1 MEVNSISFFA
11 FLGLS
16 SVIYRYTK
24 KDNAAIMLIAVCNI
38 LFYLSGGRMYI
49 PVLLFV
55 VGASYLAAIH
65 VEKCKESDKKPH
77 MGIVIILLLSL
88 LLFFKYYNF
97 ASGIINSVFSLIG
110 VKLSVSKHSLVW
122 PLGISFF
129 TFTAIGYVIDVYLN
143 TTKANRDFVKHIA
156 FVGFFPTISSGPI
169 MRFNDFD
176 AQLKMPRSFDY
187 EQVCAGMTRMLWGF
201 VKKLV
206 IADNIGKIVDSIYSS
221 YSDMPA
227 PFLIFA
233 ALLYTMQIYADFSGY
248 SEIAVGAAQ
257 VMGIKVKE
265 NFMRPFLA
273 QNYSDFWARWHISL
287 TTWFKDYVFIPLS
300 FNFRQLGL
308 FSLFIIYPISGI
320 WHGAGW
326 SYIIWGVL
334 NGFFLVFAKKTA
346 KKRRKLAKSNPF
358 YKNRTVKHIIQSAIV
373 YVLFTVTLIFFRL
386 TDITAALSVF
396 AGMFKGWTSIMNIPY
411 MISTLKSIGIGTVS
425 GLLLVFNM
433 ALLLVVELKEEKGKT
448 HISEII
454 RSMKPAGRISVYYGL
469 LILIIL
475 FGNMARSSYI
485 YNAF

>member
-1 MEVNSISFFA
+1 MDKGLFIIT
-11 FLGLS
+11 GLS
-16 SVIYRYTK
+16 
-24 KDNAAIMLIAVCNI
+24 
-38 LFYLSGGRMYI
+38 
-49 PVLLFV
+49 
-55 VGASYLAAIH
+55 GAGKSLALKAL
-65 VEKCKESDKKPH
+65 ED
-77 MGIVIILLLSL
+77 
-88 LLFFKYYNF
+88 
-97 ASGIINSVFSLIG
+97 IG
-110 VKLSVSKHSLVW
+110 V
-122 PLGISFF
+122 FC
-129 TFTAIGYVIDVYLN
+129 IDN
-143 TTKANRDFVKHIA
+143 
-156 FVGFFPTISSGPI
+156 
-169 MRFNDFD
+169 
-176 AQLKMPRSFDY
+176 
-187 EQVCAGMTRMLWGF
+187 
-201 VKKLV
+201 
-206 IADNIGKIVDSIYSS
+206 
-221 YSDMPA
+221 MPA

-396 AGMFKGWTSIMNIPY
+396 AGMFKGWTSVLNIPY
-411 MISTLKSIGIGTVS
+411 MISILKSIGIGTVS

-454 RSMKPAGRISVYYGL
+454 RNMKPAGRISVYYGL